1 MKVDKDFAMIAG
13 VLFVVILLALA
24 FSRNGVTGF
33 YKTSRG
39 LAEYPYEGFSS
50 LQEAYEM
57 REGMDEE
64 EEEEKMGEGF
74 QEGSQNRTGT
84 RNTGTEARN
93 NWLKTKCA
101 SAYPCPTVATA
112 PATTA
117 ATAPVKQGFATKVE
131 GFEGLQSGPV
141 NEQIIG
147 FMYNNEA
154 STTCKGYGYTTSKG
168 NICMSD
174 NDIKLLTTRGM
185 NASGVSDQ
193 IGA

>member
-1 MKVDKDFAMIAG
+1 MKMDKDFAIVAG

-24 FSRNGVTGF
+24 FSTEGISGF

-39 LAEYPYEGFSS
+39 LVEYPYEGFAS

-57 REGMDEE
+57 RDTED
-64 EEEEKMGEGF
+64 EGF
-74 QEGSQNRTGT
+74 QEGVGRRSQRTI
-84 RNTGTEARN
+84 R
-93 NWLKTKCA
+93 
-101 SAYPCPTVATA
+101 A
-112 PATTA
+112 PAA
-117 ATAPVKQGFATKVE
+117 VKQGFETKVKVE

-141 NEQIIG
+141 DEQIIG

-154 STTCKGYGYTTSKG
+154 NTTCKGYGYTTSKG

-185 NASGVSDQ
+185 NATGVSDQ

>member
-1 MKVDKDFAMIAG
+1 MDKDFAIVAG
-13 VLFVVILLALA
+13 VLFVVILLTLA
-24 FSRNGVTGF
+24 FSSNGITGF

-39 LAEYPYEGFSS
+39 LAEYPYEGFAS

-57 REGMDEE
+57 REDEDE
-64 EEEEKMGEGF
+64 DEGEGF
-74 QEGSQNRTGT
+74 QEGAGRRNKNNT
-84 RNTGTEARN
+84 R
-93 NWLKTKCA
+93 LKEKCA
-101 SAYPCPTVATA
+101 KLYPCPKVAA
-112 PATTA
+112 PANTV

-185 NASGVSDQ
+185 NATGVSDQ

>member
-64 EEEEKMGEGF
+64 EEEEMGEGF
-74 QEGSQNRTGT
+74 QEGSRNRKT
-84 RNTGTEARN
+84 R
-93 NWLKTKCA
+93 LKEKCEKF
-101 SAYPCPTVATA
+101 YPCP
-112 PATTA
+112 TA
-117 ATAPVKQGFATKVE
+117 ATAPAKQGFATKVE

>member
-1 MKVDKDFAMIAG
+1 MDKDFAIVAG
-13 VLFVVILLALA
+13 VLFVVILLTLA
-24 FSRNGVTGF
+24 FSTEGISGF

-39 LAEYPYEGFSS
+39 LAEYPYEGFAS

-57 REGMDEE
+57 REDEDE
-64 EEEEKMGEGF
+64 GEDEGEGF
-74 QEGSQNRTGT
+74 QEGAGRRTK
-84 RNTGTEARN
+84 N
-93 NWLKTKCA
+93 NLRLKERCA
-101 SAYPCPTVATA
+101 KLYPCPKVAAPVNTVAPPT
-112 PATTA
+112 
-117 ATAPVKQGFATKVE
+117 KQGFATKVE
-131 GFEGLQSGPV
+131 GFEGLQSGPID
-141 NEQIIG
+141 EQIIG

>member
-64 EEEEKMGEGF
+64 EEEEMGEGF
-74 QEGSQNRTGT
+74 QEGK
-84 RNTGTEARN
+84 RNINRN
-93 NWLKTKCA
+93 NTRLKEKCA
-101 SAYPCPTVATA
+101 SAYPCPTVAA
-112 PATTA
+112 PATTV
-117 ATAPVKQGFATKVE
+117 APASAKQGFATKVE

>member
-1 MKVDKDFAMIAG
+1 MKMDKDFAIVAG
-13 VLFVVILLALA
+13 VLFVVILLTLA
-24 FSRNGVTGF
+24 FSTEGISGF
-33 YKTSRG
+33 NKSPRG
-39 LAEYPYEGFSS
+39 LVEYPYEGFAS

-64 EEEEKMGEGF
+64 EEEERGEGF
-74 QEGSQNRTGT
+74 QEGKRNRN
-84 RNTGTEARN
+84 RNTGT
-93 NWLKTKCA
+93 WSKKKCDKF
-101 SAYPCPTVATA
+101 CPTTVA
-112 PATTA
+112 
-117 ATAPVKQGFATKVE
+117 APVKQGFAAKVE

-185 NASGVSDQ
+185 NATGVSDQ